1 MSWKPK
7 RWLRQVLA
15 GWIPYCRPS
24 NSVTAQ
30 KGSWYTDANQ
40 TKSHTGSHPSLIHKL
55 PMKITNGN
63 NARSST
69 RVHQC
74 QYTNYKPDNIVQCNI
89 THTTTVTA
97 SSSASTA
104 IFQLVNLSWLVPPQL
119 LPPTDPVAHA
129 SLWKGCH
136 YCQCLAVPSYTQT
149 YIPTES
155 IRTCIM
161 LNLTW
166 VARSAE
172 HSLQSA
178 AVPHCLYLH
187 LLQQPTYSIA
197 LPCFKPQLLQRQ
209 Q

>member
-69 RVHQC
+69 WVHQC
-74 QYTNYKPDNIVQCNI
+74 QYTNYKPDNIVQCSI

-119 LPPTDPVAHA
+119 LPPTDPEENIGD
-129 SLWKGCH
+129 SCTRFFMERMPL
-136 YCQCLAVPSYTQT
+136 LSVPSSAFVHPD
-149 YIPTES
+149 IHS
-155 IRTCIM
+155 H
-161 LNLTW
+161 W
-166 VARSAE
+166 VNTNVYHAE
-172 HSLQSA
+172 LDLSCS
-178 AVPHCLYLH
+178 VCW
-187 LLQQPTYSIA
+187 T
-197 LPCFKPQLLQRQ
+197 
-209 Q
+209 